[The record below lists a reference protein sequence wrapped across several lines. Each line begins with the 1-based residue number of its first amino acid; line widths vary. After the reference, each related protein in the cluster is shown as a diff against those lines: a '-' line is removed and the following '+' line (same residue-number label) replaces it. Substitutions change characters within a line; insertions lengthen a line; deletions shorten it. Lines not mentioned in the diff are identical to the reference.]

1 MPSEVVDVLRVRSPS
16 EQDCEAAMP
25 QIMPAYIRQPGA
37 LEERLEVPVDNVL
50 RVNRRADGSAEDEA

>member
-1 MPSEVVDVLRVRSPS
+1 MPSEVVDVLRMHASS
-16 EQDCEAAMP
+16 EQDYEAAMP

-50 RVNRRADGSAEDEA
+50 HVNRRADGGAEDEA